1 MEKKENKIE
10 FITKVEEDSAEDLF
24 EEYYEKNIVPL
35 VEEENRLKRV
45 FRSRFW
51 GCLWSVCFLLGA
63 NMLIVLFRYLM
74 YGYPISVMQIF
85 LVTLVGL
92 AVVSWPLICYY
103 QAPKDDMFG
112 VFLKFF
118 GQWEHSENKEVAVEQ
133 MPIVPTYDVVSVP
146 HSIAGSYDGTEIEMN
161 DIHYQH
167 IIKFRNK
174 SFKRTVSKGVMIYVK
189 FNKKIN
195 NKLLMFDKRG
205 FRHKS
210 KYPDLINVTDQIL
223 IPMANYFHIFSD
235 DETFA
240 KDMLPTLFF
249 ERILDLKE
257 FFKASAVYVE
267 NQEDYMRIYLEN
279 AQLYFNN
286 QSIWS
291 QHIHKDK
298 FVKLN
303 KEMEQTLMTAQ
314 LVQVLRDA

>member
-1 MEKKENKIE
+1 MENKIE
-10 FITKVEEDSAEDLF
+10 FITEVEENSAENLF

-51 GCLWSVCFLLGA
+51 GYLWSVCFLLGV
-63 NMLIVLFRYLM
+63 NMLVVLFRYLM

-103 QAPKDDMFG
+103 RAQKDDMFG
-112 VFLKFF
+112 EFLKFY
-118 GQWEHSENKEVAVEQ
+118 GQWQHHENKETAVEQ
-133 MPIVPTYDVVSVP
+133 MPLVPTHEIVSVP
-146 HSIAGSYDGTEIEMN
+146 HSIIGTYDGTEIEICDMLFQN
-161 DIHYQH
+161 IV
-167 IIKFRNK
+167 KVKNW
-174 SFKRTVSKGVMIYVK
+174 SFKRTVSKGVMVRVK

-195 NKLLMFDKRG
+195 NQLLMFDKKG
-205 FRHKS
+205 FRHKN

-223 IPMANYFHIFSD
+223 IPMANFFNIFTD

-257 FFKASAVYVE
+257 IFKAAAVNVE
-267 NQEDYMRIYLEN
+267 IQEDYMRIYLEN

-286 QSIWS
+286 QNIWS
-291 QHIHKDK
+291 HHINKDK
-298 FVKLN
+298 FVTLN
-303 KEMEQTLMTAQ
+303 KEMEQALMTAQ
-314 LVQVLRDA
+314 LVQVLRDAL